1 MMEEQLRNPAPD
13 PSVALASLSLL
24 SFLTLSP
31 SPSLVLRIAPLLEAL
46 RHRQY
51 LSQSPVHSP
60 AWSSSTH
67 RPRSEGS
74 TENGE
79 NNADLLGGLEH
90 LSMRTPSARSV
101 TVTDDYFSLSTGGG
115 PASFNSTSGGGVGE
129 GEGREGDA
137 RLMVYLSA
145 LEPVWKNRAWR
156 DGLQVI
162 EGANGQEGK
171 STRRSSM
178 AQSDLSGRNSGVTSP
193 QSGPQYSSA
202 AAAATAAARKLRE
215 TFAKMAEG
223 SGGMDDRDIA
233 MKERLGTVH
242 EGTEEDDEVEEEDYV
257 DASRVNH
264 GNDDYEPES
273 GVETWRASWNFLS
286 TSEQRTLLNWI
297 LDFIEQSEITHD
309 QNRRPSTTD
318 SLVEESPHSSTCSLL
333 PEDDEDAPGS
343 TTNSILRLPGLV
355 FTAVLAS
362 ADSSASSSSQFIVL
376 STSPQADTSRRLSE
390 QFRSQRHPSTSSSLS
405 ATTPGPSLLQRQQQ
419 LENHSIATYRSP
431 VPNPRKTL
439 LEGDADELMVEDPW
453 ALSLGNTEMA
463 SRIRE
468 HAWEQTELGPTRD
481 WPVCLRTTISSI
493 IASPFREC
501 ILWGPN
507 KIIIYNDRY
516 IETAQKKHPELLGV
530 SAKICWAELWDEL
543 EPVANRALGGE
554 CVSFNDH
561 FLVMERDGFLE
572 ETYHSFTYAPLR
584 DGATGDVVGILNL
597 SIEATAAVVAA
608 RRLSTVRD
616 LIQMTSLART
626 VEEFATS
633 AIKAIAKNP
642 YDIPFAILYHVEEV
656 VRKPTTKEVRAGK
669 STSERKTVKL
679 SCKSS
684 IGIGH
689 EHPFLVHEAFCD
701 LTPPRSR
708 HSSSSAS
715 TTTSGSTAT
724 AMDIRERL
732 LDSGSSSSPTPPA
745 RLGSPQPN
753 KPTPDWMWPF
763 EEACLKRQPVQV
775 EDLGQLGEQLD
786 QRGWE
791 QRATSAVVI
800 PIRIDADESSTP
812 TAVIVLGVNPM
823 AKRLEENP
831 LMKTFFDLIS
841 RHVAIGLY
849 SVLAA
854 EQDRRRAEELL
865 SLDRAKSN
873 FFSSVSHDLRTPLT
887 LILSPLGDILE
898 PNQKKLLRPDHAEK
912 LSLVQKHANRLLN
925 MVNKLLDF
933 SSVEGGRM
941 TFRFSPVK
949 IGNITRELASLFVD
963 AIERAR
969 IEYIIECDDDPADA
983 YPIYLAPELWEK
995 IMMNILGNALKYT
1008 QRGRITVSLKSTRGE
1023 AVLTIADTG
1032 VGIPQDE
1039 LGKIF
1044 ERFHRVQT
1052 SSKSTTMSTGI
1063 GLALTLEL
1071 VKLIG
1076 GQLEVESELGKGSTF
1091 TVRLPRGYS
1100 HLPIEQ
1106 VDHTQ
1111 EEALSTYT
1119 GRNLSVIEEAAGW
1132 RLDTLAESPAPGSN
1146 ASSSSGS
1153 RPPPSISS
1161 QHSGSGSGEDY
1172 LGSEDVLSLKNRTI
1186 VLIDDSRDL
1195 RNYMTSLLSTH
1206 FTVIPFADPI
1216 QALEYVETTPP
1227 SLVVTDSMMPGL
1239 SGMQLTSAIR
1249 QNPRISFLPVVMVSA
1264 QAGLEARAEAL
1275 EGGLDD
1281 YLVKPFQP
1289 RELIARVKV
1298 HLQLGLMRAELEK
1311 RVEERTRALID
1322 SESRNRALAERYST
1336 LSTVSPVGIVQIDQE
1351 GHLVYANPAW
1361 FAISGHNPDSPLS
1374 EWKNDFV
1381 PEDRPRL
1388 DRLWQSVVIEGQSVD
1403 VPDRQFRFK
1412 TGKWAQLEI
1421 RASAEV
1427 GLPAGWVG
1435 ALTDITQ
1442 QKKIEELHIRN
1453 VEERMRDVEE
1463 NRRQMEDFLDFSS
1476 HENRNPLS
1484 GVWQN
1489 AEVVNASLEKYVD
1502 LLEELK
1508 DGEVPPPDA
1517 LKALHD
1523 EMLENIEAMES
1534 ILLCTAHQGRIADD
1548 ILNVSKLSMG
1558 LLTINL
1564 VPFELVPRIVEA
1576 KRMFEAECAQKQID
1590 LRLIAGSS
1598 VNDLNSNWIT
1608 ADPARLHQILLN
1620 FLSNSIKYT
1629 TDIPHRKITIRIEAY
1644 SSRPAERSGVMRVSS
1659 LGSDSQEEN
1668 PNSVWIVVG
1677 VADNGRGLS
1686 DEELRKLFARFSQAN
1701 PRSDQVRYPTSSG
1714 LGLYISKKL
1723 VELHSGFIEVESRL
1737 GVGSV
1742 FSFAI
1747 PAQRAEP
1754 QSPGVTSPISSIPIG
1769 SGARTSKRP
1778 LTSPVPSEIPRG
1790 NKSSK
1795 TGPGP
1800 SSPGEELPPRPPVKV
1815 LVVEDNLVNQKI
1827 LCRQL
1832 KNAGYDTQV
1841 ANNGLEALEA
1851 FEKDSAT
1858 DRSIKVC
1865 LCDIQMPVLDGL
1877 SAVRILRQKEKTGE
1891 IARRYPCIA
1900 VTGNARQAQ
1909 QDECLQAGFDHV
1921 LSKPYTFT
1929 TVVERIEALK
1939 LVD

>member
-1 MMEEQLRNPAPD
+1 MEEQQRDPAVD
-13 PSVALASLSLL
+13 PSLALASLSLL
-24 SFLTLSP
+24 SFLSLSP
-31 SPSLVLRIAPLLEAL
+31 SPTLVLRITPLLEAL
-46 RHRQY
+46 RHRQS
-51 LSQSPVHSP
+51 LVSQSEPHSP
-60 AWSSSTH
+60 AWSNGTYQ
-67 RPRSEGS
+67 PRREGS
-74 TENGE
+74 AGPGE
-79 NNADLLGGLEH
+79 GSDLLGGLEG
-90 LSMRTPSARSV
+90 LSMRTPSAAQTSA
-101 TVTDDYFSLSTGGG
+101 VTDDYFSLSAGGI
-115 PASFNSTSGGGVGE
+115 SSHQSSNGGAGE
-129 GEGREGDA
+129 EEGREGDD
-137 RLMVYLSA
+137 RLSAYLSA
-145 LEPVWKNRAWR
+145 LEPAWKNRAWR
-156 DGLQVI
+156 DGLQVV
-162 EGANGQEGK
+162 EGSKAQEGK
-171 STRRSSM
+171 STRRSSI
-178 AQSDLSGRNSGVTSP
+178 AQSDSYPNSGVTSP
-193 QSGPQYSSA
+193 QDGSHVSA
-202 AAAATAAARKLRE
+202 AAGAAARKLRE

-223 SGGMDDRDIA
+223 SGGMDDRDIT
-233 MKERLGTVH
+233 MKERLGTVL
-242 EGTEEDDEVEEEDYV
+242 EGIEDDEDEEEEEEENDV
-257 DASRVNH
+257 RFAPAVNH
-264 GNDDYEPES
+264 GNDDYEPEN

-286 TSEQRTLLNWI
+286 TSEQRTLLNGL
-297 LDFIEQSEITHD
+297 LDFLEQTDISTD
-309 QNRRPSTTD
+309 RDRRPSMAEPGTT
-318 SLVEESPHSSTCSLL
+318 VEESPHSSICSLL
-333 PEDDEDAPGS
+333 PEGDEDAPGPV
-343 TTNSILRLPGLV
+343 TNSILRLPSIT
-355 FTAVLAS
+355 FTAVLT
-362 ADSSASSSSQFIVL
+362 SSASTQSSSPQFLVL
-376 STSPQADTSRRLSE
+376 STSPPADNIRRLSE
-390 QFRSQRHPSTSSSLS
+390 QFRSQRHASTSSSLS
-405 ATTPGPSLLQRQQQ
+405 AVTPGPSLLQRQQQ
-419 LENHSIATYRSP
+419 QHSQALSTYQAPRS
-431 VPNPRKTL
+431 VDRVDRV
-439 LEGDADELMVEDPW
+439 EGNMEVAMFEDPW
-453 ALSLGNTEMA
+453 ARTLGETEMA
-463 SRIRE
+463 RRIRE
-468 HAWEQTELGPTRD
+468 HRWDQTELGPISE
-481 WPVCLRTTISSI
+481 WPVCLKTTVSSI

-507 KIIIYNDRY
+507 KIIVYNDPY

-530 SAKICWAELWDEL
+530 SARVCWAELWDEL
-543 EPVANRALGGE
+543 EPVANRALAGE
-554 CVSFNDH
+554 CISFNDH
-561 FLVMERDGFLE
+561 YLVMERDGFLE

-584 DGATGDVVGILNL
+584 DGATGSVVGILNL

-608 RRLSTVRD
+608 RRLSTIRD

-633 AIKAIAKNP
+633 AMKAIAKNP
-642 YDIPFAILYHVEEV
+642 YDVPFAILYHVEEL
-656 VRKPTTKEVRAGK
+656 VRKPSTKEVRAGK
-669 STSERKTVKL
+669 TTSERKTAKL
-679 SCKSS
+679 TCKGS

-701 LTPPRSR
+701 LSPARSR
-708 HSSSSAS
+708 QSSSSAS
-715 TTTSGSTAT
+715 TTTSGSSAT

-732 LDSGSSSSPTPPA
+732 LDSSSSSSTPPGRHA
-745 RLGSPQPN
+745 SPQPN
-753 KPTPDWMWPF
+753 PEWSWPF
-763 EEACLKRQPVQV
+763 EEACLKRQPVLI
-775 EDLGQLGEQLD
+775 EDLGALGERLE

-791 QRATSAVVI
+791 QRARSAVVI
-800 PIRIDADESSTP
+800 PIRIDAAEGSAP
-812 TAVIVLGVNPM
+812 TAVIVLGLNPM
-823 AKRLEENP
+823 AKRLDENP

-841 RHVAIGLY
+841 RHIAIGLF

-865 SLDRAKSN
+865 SLDQAKSN

-898 PNQKKLLRPDHAEK
+898 PAQKRLLQGDHAEK

-949 IGNITRELASLFVD
+949 IGNITRELASLFSD

-969 IEYIIECDDDPADA
+969 IGYVIECEEDPMDA
-983 YPIYLAPELWEK
+983 LPVYLAPELWEK

-1023 AVLTIADTG
+1023 AVLTISDTG

-1052 SSKSTTMSTGI
+1052 SSKTTTMSTGI

-1091 TVRLPRGYS
+1091 TVRLPRGFH

-1106 VDHTQ
+1106 VDHAA
-1111 EEALSTYT
+1111 EESLSTYS

-1132 RLDTLAESPAPGSN
+1132 RLDTLADSPAPGS
-1146 ASSSSGS
+1146 SSSSISGS
-1153 RPPPSISS
+1153 IPRPSPSTTSS

-1186 VLIDDSRDL
+1186 VLVDDSRDL

-1206 FTVIPFADPI
+1206 FTVVPFGDSV
-1216 QALEYVETTPP
+1216 QALAYIESNPP
-1227 SLVVTDSMMPGL
+1227 NLVVTDAMMPGL
-1239 SGMQLTSAIR
+1239 TGNQLTSAIR
-1249 QNPRISFLPVVMVSA
+1249 QNSKISFLPIVMVSA

-1298 HLQLGLMRAELEK
+1298 HLQLGLMRGILEE
-1311 RVEERTRALID
+1311 RVAERTRALIE
-1322 SESRNRALAERYST
+1322 SEARNRALAERYST
-1336 LSTVSPVGIVQIDQE
+1336 LSTVSPVGIVQIDQD
-1351 GHLVYANPAW
+1351 GNLVYANPAW
-1361 FAISGHNPDSPLS
+1361 FAISGHDPNSPLS
-1374 EWKNDFV
+1374 EWKNEFV
-1381 PEDRPRL
+1381 PEDVARL
-1388 DRLWQSVVIEGQSVD
+1388 DKLWESVIVKGQAVELAWESV
-1403 VPDRQFRFK
+1403 DRQFRFK
-1412 TGKWAQLEI
+1412 SGKWAQLEL
-1421 RASAEV
+1421 RQSTEV

-1442 QKKIEELHIRN
+1442 QKRIEELHIRN

-1489 AEVVNASLEKYVD
+1489 AEVVSASLEKYVE
-1502 LLEELK
+1502 LLEELQ
-1508 DGEVPPPDA
+1508 DGELPPPET

-1523 EMLENIEAMES
+1523 EMLENTEAMES

-1548 ILNVSKLSMG
+1548 ILNVSKLNMG

-1564 VPFELVPRIVEA
+1564 VPFELVPRIVEV
-1576 KRMFEAECAQKQID
+1576 KRMFEAECQQKQID
-1590 LRLIAGSS
+1590 LRLVASS
-1598 VNDLNSNWIT
+1598 SINELNSNWVT

-1620 FLSNSIKYT
+1620 FLSNSVKYT
-1629 TDIPHRKITIRIEAY
+1629 TDQSHRKITIKIEAH
-1644 SSRPAERSGVMRVSS
+1644 SHQPAERPGVMRVSS
-1659 LGSDSQEEN
+1659 SARPVDPE
-1668 PNSVWIVVG
+1668 SVWIVVG

-1686 DEELRKLFARFSQAN
+1686 EEELLKLFARFSQAN

-1737 GVGSV
+1737 GVGSI

-1754 QSPGVTSPISSIPIG
+1754 QDVAVTSPLSSVPIG

-1778 LTSPVPSEIPRG
+1778 LTSPVPSEIARG
-1790 NKSSK
+1790 NKSMK
-1795 TGPGP
+1795 TRP
-1800 SSPGEELPPRPPVKV
+1800 SSPGEEIPVRPPVKV

-1832 KNAGYDTQV
+1832 KNAGYDTEV

-1851 FEKDSAT
+1851 FERDALT
-1858 DRSIKVC
+1858 ERSIKIC

-1877 SAVRILRQKEKTGE
+1877 SAIRILREKERDGTIK
-1891 IARRYPCIA
+1891 RRYPCIA

-1909 QDECLQAGFDHV
+1909 QDECLSAGFDFV
-1921 LSKPYTFT
+1921 LSKPYTFS

-1939 LVD
+1939 LMD

>member
-1 MMEEQLRNPAPD
+1 MEEPPRTPAVD
-13 PSVALASLSLL
+13 PSVAIASLSLL
-24 SFLTLSP
+24 SFLSLSP
-31 SPSLVLRIAPLLEAL
+31 SPTLVLRVAPLLEAL
-46 RHRQY
+46 RHRQS
-51 LSQSPVHSP
+51 LESAPHSP
-60 AWSSSTH
+60 AWSNTSTY

-74 TENGE
+74 SDGAPTERE
-79 NNADLLGGLEH
+79 LHNADLLGGLEH
-90 LSMRTPSARSV
+90 LSMKTPSA
-101 TVTDDYFSLSTGGG
+101 TATGTTDDYFSLSAGGIG
-115 PASFNSTSGGGVGE
+115 HANGADPDGRVGDD
-129 GEGREGDA
+129 RMSVF
-137 RLMVYLSA
+137 LNA
-145 LEPVWKNRAWR
+145 LAPDWKNKAWR
-156 DGLQVI
+156 DGLQVV
-162 EGANGQEGK
+162 EGSKGTEGK

-178 AQSDLSGRNSGVTSP
+178 AQSDSGVTSP
-193 QSGPQYSSA
+193 IGGTQFTAGGA
-202 AAAATAAARKLRE
+202 AAGATARKLRE

-223 SGGMDDRDIA
+223 GGGLDDRDVA
-233 MKERLGTVH
+233 MRERLGTVH
-242 EGTEEDDEVEEEDYV
+242 EGREDDDDEDDDETRYLRLGQ
-257 DASRVNH
+257 DMHH
-264 GNDDYEPES
+264 GDDDYEPED

-286 TSEQRTLLNWI
+286 TAEQRSLLHWI
-297 LDFIEQSEITHD
+297 LDFVEQSDLLQDRE
-309 QNRRPSTTD
+309 RRPSA
-318 SLVEESPHSSTCSLL
+318 SESIVEDSPHSSTCSLL
-333 PEDDEDAPGS
+333 PEDDEEPTSLPSA
-343 TTNSILRLPGLV
+343 TATLRLPGLL
-355 FTAVLAS
+355 FSAVLAPTDPS
-362 ADSSASSSSQFIVL
+362 QTSCPQFIVL
-376 STSPQADTSRRLSE
+376 STPPLVDNTRRLSE
-390 QFRSQRHPSTSSSLS
+390 QFRSHRHSSTSSSLS
-405 ATTPGPSLLQRQQQ
+405 AMTPGPGLLQRQQQ
-419 LENHSIATYRSP
+419 QQNQILSSYRSTMVSQP
-431 VPNPRKTL
+431 KS
-439 LEGDADELMVEDPW
+439 LEGGDSDQVMSDDPW
-453 ALSLGNTEMA
+453 ALSLGSSEMA
-463 SRIRE
+463 RRIRE
-468 HAWEQTELGPTRD
+468 HSWDQTELGPTKE
-481 WPVCLRTTISSI
+481 WPICLRTTISSI

-501 ILWGPN
+501 VLWGAD
-507 KIIIYNDRY
+507 KIIIYNDRRRKY
-516 IETAQKKHPELLGV
+516 IETAGLKHPDLLGTP
-530 SAKICWAELWDEL
+530 ARLCWAELWEEL

-554 CVSFNDH
+554 TVSFHDH

-597 SIEATAAVVAA
+597 STEATAAVVAA

-633 AIKAIAKNP
+633 AMKALTKNP

-656 VRKPTTKEVRAGK
+656 VRKPTTREVRAGK
-669 STSERKTVKL
+669 TTSERKTIKL
-679 SCKSS
+679 SCKGS

-708 HSSSSAS
+708 QSSSSAS
-715 TTTSGSTAT
+715 TTTSGSSAT

-732 LDSGSSSSPTPPA
+732 LDSSSSSSSTPPG
-745 RLGSPQPN
+745 RQSSPQP
-753 KPTPDWMWPF
+753 KPNPEWVWPF

-775 EDLGQLGEQLD
+775 DDLGALGENLE
-786 QRGWE
+786 QRGWD
-791 QRATSAVVI
+791 QRARSAVVI
-800 PIRIDADESSTP
+800 PIRIDADASAPS
-812 TAVIVLGVNPM
+812 AVIVLGVNPM
-823 AKRLEENP
+823 SKSLDENP

-841 RHVAIGLY
+841 RHVAIGLF

-887 LILSPLGDILE
+887 LILSPLGDLLE
-898 PNQKKLLRPDHAEK
+898 PAQKKLLQPDHAEK

-949 IGNITRELASLFVD
+949 IGNLTRELSSLFVD
-963 AIERAR
+963 AVERAR
-969 IEYIIECDDDPADA
+969 IEYVIECDDDPSDA
-983 YPIYLAPELWEK
+983 LQIYLAPELWEK

-1008 QRGRITVSLKSTRGE
+1008 QRGRIAVTLKSTRGE
-1023 AVLTIADTG
+1023 AVLTVSDTG

-1044 ERFHRVQT
+1044 ERFHRVQS

-1106 VDHTQ
+1106 VDHTP
-1111 EEALSTYT
+1111 EETMTTYS
-1119 GRNLSVIEEAAGW
+1119 GRNLSVVEEAAGW
-1132 RLDTLAESPAPGSN
+1132 RLDALAESPSTVPNLSAL
-1146 ASSSSGS
+1146 S
-1153 RPPPSISS
+1153 RPPPSASS

-1186 VLIDDSRDL
+1186 VLVDDSRDL
-1195 RNYMTSLLSTH
+1195 RNYMSSLLSSQ
-1206 FTVIPFADPI
+1206 FTVVPFGDPL
-1216 QALEYVETTPP
+1216 QALEYIETNPP
-1227 SLVVTDSMMPGL
+1227 NLVVTDSMMPGL
-1239 SGMQLTSAIR
+1239 NGMQLTSAIR
-1249 QNPRISFLPVVMVSA
+1249 QNANISFLPVVMVSA

-1298 HLQLGLMRAELEK
+1298 HLQLGLMRVELEK
-1311 RVEERTRALID
+1311 RVEERTRALIE

-1336 LSTVSPVGIVQIDQE
+1336 LSTVSPVGIVQIDHE
-1351 GHLVYANPAW
+1351 GSLIYANPAW
-1361 FAISGHNPDSPLS
+1361 FAISGHDPTRPLS

-1381 PEDRPRL
+1381 PEDVERV
-1388 DRLWQSVVIEGQSVD
+1388 DRLWQSVIAEGQAVD

-1489 AEVVNASLEKYVD
+1489 AEVVSASLEKYVE
-1502 LLEELK
+1502 LLEDLK
-1508 DGEVPPPDA
+1508 DGDMPPIET
-1517 LKALHD
+1517 LQALHD
-1523 EMLENIEAMES
+1523 EMLENTEAMES

-1548 ILNVSKLSMG
+1548 ILNVSKLNMG

-1564 VPFELVPRIVEA
+1564 VPFELVPRIVEV
-1576 KRMFEAECAQKQID
+1576 KRMFEAECSQKQID

-1598 VNDLNSNWIT
+1598 VNELDSNWIT

-1629 TDIPHRKITIRIEAY
+1629 TDIPQRKITIRIEAY
-1644 SSRPAERSGVMRVSS
+1644 SSQPPERPGVMRVSNPNPS
-1659 LGSDSQEEN
+1659 SQVSGA
-1668 PNSVWIVVG
+1668 NSVWIVVG

-1686 DEELRKLFARFSQAN
+1686 DEELLKLFARFSQAN

-1737 GVGSV
+1737 GVGSI

-1754 QSPGVTSPISSIPIG
+1754 EIAAVTSPLSSIPIG
-1769 SGARTSKRP
+1769 SGARQAKRP
-1778 LTSPVPSEIPRG
+1778 LTSPVPSEIARG
-1790 NKSSK
+1790 TKSTK
-1795 TGPGP
+1795 MGPGP
-1800 SSPGEELPPRPPVKV
+1800 SSPAGEEPPARPVKV

-1832 KNAGYDTQV
+1832 KNAGYETQV

-1851 FEKDSAT
+1851 FENDART

-1877 SAVRILRQKEKTGE
+1877 SAVRILRQKEKNGE
-1891 IARRYPCIA
+1891 IDRRYPCIA
-1900 VTGNARQAQ
+1900 VTGNARQGQ
-1909 QDECLQAGFDHV
+1909 QDECLQAGFDFV

-1929 TVVERIEALK
+1929 TVIERIEALK